1 MSESKHTAGPWR
13 VEQDTTLI
21 WGDCNPDDATSYGM
35 GYPIA
40 ECRVTPSG
48 SWAKGPK
55 GHSEAEANALLIA
68 AAPDLLH
75 ALHECQ
81 SVLAMLVAPDAIKQT
96 TVIGTYAAAVAA
108 DAVARAALAKAE
120 GRS

>member
-1 MSESKHTAGPWR
+1 MSDSKHTAGPWR

-55 GHSEAEANALLIA
+55 GHSEADANARLIA
-68 AAPDLLH
+68 AAPDLLE
-75 ALHECQ
+75 ALKA
-81 SVLAMLVAPDAIKQT
+81 AMAFIDSHVADADITDKMARNHCRLRETKPHDAI
-96 TVIGTYAAAVAA
+96 
-108 DAVARAALAKAE
+108 ARAE
-120 GRS
+120 GR